1 MNWILAKIMKPLI
14 REREKIKAETREL
27 INYQRSMTCTS
38 TTTTDNVFTVGELGS
53 MKIAAAYR
61 CLSILS
67 GTVASIPIKVYRK
80 NKSGVYIE
88 VNNSLSDALKHN
100 TFGLLNGY
108 DTILNMVNQMHN
120 YGNAY
125 LLPMR
130 ELGAVNKIVLLSP
143 NSVSYSKY
151 HGKYIVNDTVNYISG
166 HYDAWEI
173 IHIKNTS
180 VDGGYTGMSTISY
193 AARVLS
199 IATAADEEI
208 LETFTDNTVR
218 GFVSGGGATMGVGSL
233 QDSQLETVGDKIGM
247 ELSSG
252 KKIISLPQGT
262 DFKQLSINPKDA
274 QILENREFSVYDIC
288 RFYGVHPDKV
298 FTTAGGNYKAS
309 ENSQINFLT
318 DTLKPLIRKIEA
330 EFNRKLLIGRERSE
344 YKIEFDLSDISENSD
359 MSTRSSY
366 YKTMLELGV
375 LTPNEIR
382 AKMHLDEVKDGD
394 SRFVSA
400 NLKPINQVINEQQN
414 Y

>member
-1 MNWILAKIMKPLI
+1 MNWIMNKIMQPII

-27 INYQRSMTCTS
+27 IQHQRSVACGATAPAS
-38 TTTTDNVFTVGELGS
+38 FIVGELGS

-67 GTVASIPIKVYRK
+67 GTVASIPIRVYKK
-80 NKSGVYIE
+80 NSKSGVYTE
-88 VNNSLSDALKHN
+88 ANTSLADALKHN
-100 TFGLLNGY
+100 PYGLLNGY
-108 DTILNMVNQMHN
+108 DTILNMVIQMHN

-125 LLPMR
+125 LLPIRDMGVVK
-130 ELGAVNKIVLLSP
+130 EIILLSP
-143 NSVSYSKY
+143 NSVSYNRYQRKY
-151 HGKYIVNDTVNYISG
+151 YVNDAVNMISG
-166 HYDAWEI
+166 HYDGWEI

-180 VDGGYTGMSTISY
+180 VDGGYSGLSTISY
-193 AARVLS
+193 AARVLG

-218 GFVSGGGATMGVGSL
+218 GFVSGGGASTMGVGAL
-233 QDSQLETVGDKIGM
+233 QDSQLESVGDKIGM

-330 EFNRKLLIGRERSE
+330 EFNRKLLIGVERSA

-359 MSTRSSY
+359 MATRSTY

-400 NLKPINQVINEQQN
+400 NLKPINQVVNENQN
-414 Y
+414 I

>member
-1 MNWILAKIMKPLI
+1 MNWIFNKLLKPYY
-14 REREKIKAETREL
+14 RERDTIKAEIREA
-27 INYQRSMTCTS
+27 IQTQRSVAASVS
-38 TTTTDNVFTVGELGS
+38 TTPAYASIGEFGS

-67 GTVASIPIKVYRK
+67 GTVASIPIKVYSRQP
-80 NKSGVYIE
+80 NGVYTQCHT
-88 VNNSLSDALKHN
+88 SLSDTLTHN
-100 TFGLLNGY
+100 PYGMLNGY
-108 DTILNMVNQMHN
+108 DTILNAVVQIHNQ
-120 YGNAY
+120 GNAY
-125 LLPMR
+125 LLPIRTMGIVTEIILLSPHSVSYNKYTR
-130 ELGAVNKIVLLSP
+130 KYHVNDPVNKIAGV
-143 NSVSYSKY
+143 
-151 HGKYIVNDTVNYISG
+151 
-166 HYDAWEI
+166 YDSWEVV
-173 IHIKNTS
+173 HLKNTS
-180 VDGGYTGMSTISY
+180 VDGGYLGISTIQY
-193 AARVLS
+193 AARVLN
-199 IATAADEEI
+199 IAESADEEI

-218 GFVSGGGATMGVGSL
+218 GFVSGGGQSIGIGQL
-233 QDSQLETVGDKIGM
+233 QDSQLQTVGDKIGA

-330 EFNRKLLIGRERSE
+330 EFNRKLLLAPERSK
-344 YKIEFDLSDISENSD
+344 YKIEFDLSDISANSD
-359 MSTRSSY
+359 MATTSTY

-382 AKMHLDEVKDGD
+382 ANLHLDEVKDGD

-400 NLKPINQVINEQQN
+400 NLKPINEVKEQSN
-414 Y
+414 I